1 MNFVAIDFETAN
13 AKRSSICSVGV
24 AVVRRWKIVKTES
37 FLVKPIPNYYA
48 AYNSLIHGLTEKDT
62 RYAKTFKAQWKDLR
76 KYMDKQ
82 VVVAHNA
89 SFESSALRSVLD
101 AYSLPYPDL
110 EYHCTLRLT
119 QASLKLRRYSLDH
132 VCRHLKIPL
141 KHHHAESDAIACAL
155 VAIRLCKRYNAKS
168 LKDLNRKLGFRPG
181 RISEAGRLHQK
192 VRKT

>member
-13 AKRSSICSVGV
+13 AKRSSITSVGV
-24 AVVRRWKIVKTES
+24 SVVRRWKIVKTES

-76 KYMDKQ
+76 KYIDKQ
-82 VVVAHNA
+82 VGVAHNA

-119 QASLKLRRYSLDH
+119 KASLKLRRYSLDH

-141 KHHHAESDAIACAL
+141 KHHQAESDAIACAL

-168 LKDLNRKLGFRPG
+168 LKDLNRKLGLRPG
-181 RISEAGRLHQK
+181 RISAAGRLHQK

>member
-48 AYNSLIHGLTEKDT
+48 AYNSMIHGLTEKDT

-141 KHHHAESDAIACAL
+141 KHHQAESDAMACAL
-155 VAIRLCKRYNAKS
+155 VAIRLCKRYNAIS
-168 LKDLNRKLGFRPG
+168 LKGLNKKLGLRPG
-181 RISEAGRLHQK
+181 RISAAGRLHQK